1 MILNTTFGSFRAA
14 LYITFSRA
22 ARRRWWLSYHALES
36 VQGLGVSAEE
46 HICKL
51 SDEEIT
57 AIPAEFAQN
66 IAARLRDAAEMGDV
80 MLHI

>member
-1 MILNTTFGSFRAA
+1 MDSFTGFRISA
-14 LYITFSRA
+14 FVGFVFFN
-22 ARRRWWLSYHALES
+22 S

-66 IAARLRDAAEMGDV
+66 IAARLRDAAQMGDV